1 MALQIFLKTCITSA
15 SRFSLTYVRSLS
27 LMRIKKYDFTFLNAI
42 NKYNTAFT
50 KIRVKNPLL
59 LLIQLKNTVQIIL
72 ILQKSWLVVDT
83 GINSFCRSIKL
94 AFVLKQTSNGHL

>member
-15 SRFSLTYVRSLS
+15 SRFSLTYARSLS

-50 KIRVKNPLL
+50 KIRVKNPL